1 MVLCSTIPL
10 CSLSYAHAHV
20 GNVEKYYR
28 FPTGKIKRI
37 ILLIDF
43 YRKKK
48 DLVFFSQC
56 VCVFARLCC
65 SSSVRTLNMADVG
78 LRVHESNKAVTVL
91 CLLKLSLTETCK

>member
-1 MVLCSTIPL
+1 MFLTLFKTDIMVLCSTIPL
-10 CSLSYAHAHV
+10 CSLSYVHAHV

-48 DLVFFSQC
+48 DLFFFLR
-56 VCVFARLCC
+56 VCVRSLVLFIEC
-65 SSSVRTLNMADVG
+65 ADVEHG
-78 LRVHESNKAVTVL
+78 GRGSQSA
-91 CLLKLSLTETCK
+91 